1 MNHAH
6 DPCRCCARFLP
17 TGGQKLHEDG
27 PGRCEGEEREAHST
41 DHPCPLYLERGSKA
55 ARLLAKSSRELLAE
69 LRRRHP
75 ETISRASAP
84 SSPASRGRP
93 PERAT

>member
-1 MNHAH
+1 MNRIH

-27 PGRCEGEEREAHST
+27 PGWCEGNERDAHST
-41 DHPCPLYLERGSKA
+41 DHPCPLYVERGSRA
-55 ARLLAKSSRELLAE
+55 ARLLAKNDQQLLAE
-69 LRRRHP
+69 QRRRHP

-84 SSPASRGRP
+84 PSPVSRGRQ
-93 PERAT
+93 PERA

>member
-1 MNHAH
+1 MNRIH

-27 PGRCEGEEREAHST
+27 PGLCEGNERPAHST
-41 DHPCPLYLERGSKA
+41 DHPCPLYLERGSKR
-55 ARLLAKSSRELLAE
+55 ARELAKSSRETLAE
-69 LRRRHP
+69 LQRRHP

-84 SSPASRGRP
+84 RGRVT
-93 PERAT
+93 ASTTT

>member
-1 MNHAH
+1 MNRDH

-27 PGRCEGEEREAHST
+27 PGWCEGEEREAHST
-41 DHPCPLYLERGSKA
+41 DHPCPLFLEQGSRQ
-55 ARLLAKSSRELLAE
+55 ARLEAKSSRELLQE
-69 LRRRHP
+69 QQRRQ
-75 ETISRASAP
+75 ETISRASASP
-84 SSPASRGRP
+84 SPVSRGRQ